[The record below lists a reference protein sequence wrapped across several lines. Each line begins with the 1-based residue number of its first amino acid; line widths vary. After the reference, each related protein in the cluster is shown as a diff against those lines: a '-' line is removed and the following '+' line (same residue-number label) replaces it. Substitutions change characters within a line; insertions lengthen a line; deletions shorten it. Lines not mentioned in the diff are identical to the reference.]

1 MRQYIIRRLAYGLLV
16 LWGLSL
22 IVFVLMRLLPGDA
35 VLLLLGEDASVS
47 PEKVAKVRAQ
57 LGLDK
62 PIHEQYVRWM
72 GGVVRGDFGRSLQ
85 TGGPV
90 LPRLLG
96 RLPVTLELMLLAMI
110 LGALISLPV
119 GVFSAVRQDSAW
131 DNILRFTSITI
142 LAMPAFW
149 IGTMLLVFPSIWFR
163 WAPPLGF
170 TEFFRDPRANLI
182 QVMWPVSVLGTHLAV
197 ALMRMIRSSM
207 LEVMRQD
214 YIRTARAK
222 GLIETMVI
230 SRHALKNA
238 MIPVVTLAGGNV
250 GRLLGGTVIL
260 EVIFSIPG
268 IGRLF
273 LEAVNQ
279 RDYTQVQVIMLFY
292 GVVFFTVNLLVD
304 LTYAWFDPRIRYH

>member
-1 MRQYIIRRLAYGLLV
+1 MRQYILRRLLYGLLV

-22 IVFVLMRLLPGDA
+22 IVFILVRLLPGDA
-35 VLLLLGEDASVS
+35 VYLLLGEDASVK
-47 PEKVAKVRAQ
+47 PEKVKIIRAQ

-62 PIHEQYVRWM
+62 PIPEQYLYWM
-72 GGVVRGDFGRSLQ
+72 SGVLRGDFGRSLQ

-90 LPRLLG
+90 LQRLLV

-110 LGALISLPV
+110 AGILLAVPV
-119 GVFSAVRQDSAW
+119 GVLSAVRQDSW
-131 DNILRFTSITI
+131 LDNILRFSSITL

-149 IGTMLLVFPSIWFR
+149 MGVMLLVFPSIWFR

-170 TEFFRDPRANLI
+170 TEFLQNPKSNLL
-182 QVMWPVSVLGTHLAV
+182 QVMFPVVVLGTHLTV
-197 ALMRMIRSSM
+197 SLMRMTRSSM

-214 YIRTARAK
+214 YIRTAWAK
-222 GLIETMVI
+222 GLKEVMVI
-230 SRHALKNA
+230 SRHAVKNA
-238 MIPVVTLAGGNV
+238 MIPVVTLAGVSV

-260 EVIFSIPG
+260 ETIFSIPG

-279 RDYTQVQVIMLFY
+279 RDYTQIQMIMLFY
-292 GVVFFTVNLLVD
+292 GAVFLVVNLLVD
-304 LTYAWFDPRIRYH
+304 LTYAWFDPRIRYQ